1 MNSIV
6 EPRPTI
12 ANDSATKK
20 TNNAMDHHRTRRR
33 QHRISPRTIQQ
44 QRRKRLTKNRIPG
57 AVSVRGKAYGQAPA
71 WANQLQEN
79 NSSSSSSNDDDDS
92 ASATIV
98 AALDVSLHQIWYD
111 DAEDDDCDLPI
122 AVAVED
128 NDNEL
133 EGEGARSCSK
143 NNNAVVIHVI
153 VLDQEC

>member
-20 TNNAMDHHRTRRR
+20 TNNAMDHHRRTRRR

-79 NSSSSSSNDDDDS
+79 SSSNDDS

-111 DAEDDDCDLPI
+111 DDCDLPI

-128 NDNEL
+128 NEL
-133 EGEGARSCSK
+133 EGEGEGEGARSCSK
-143 NNNAVVIHVI
+143 NNAVVIHVI
-153 VLDQEC
+153 VLNQECC